1 MTEAQLAFKVGSLF
15 DRKISSA
22 FWSSFDSRYGKIQ
35 IEVLVYLHDNEPVK
49 ASEISSF
56 LNVPKQ
62 HVSKIIKAFSNEG
75 LVSVVPDNDDRR
87 ANLIKLSDKGRSL
100 IEDHIKISNRHF
112 EDLLNG
118 LDPEKRATMLNSM
131 KDIADI
137 LESI

>member
-22 FWSSFDSRYGKIQ
+22 FWSSFDSKYGKTQ
-35 IEVLVYLHDNEPVK
+35 IEVLVYLHDNEPAK
-49 ASEISSF
+49 ASEISSS

-75 LVSVVPDNDDRR
+75 LVSVIPDNDDKR
-87 ANLIKLSDKGRSL
+87 ANLIKLSDAGRAL
-100 IEDHIKISNRHF
+100 IEDHIKISNKHF

-118 LDPEKRATMLNSM
+118 LDPQSRATMLNSL
-131 KDIADI
+131 KDLADI
-137 LESI
+137 LESV